1 MLNRNTENHAKYQ
14 LLISMILSGT
24 LGTLMHYVTF
34 PSSISALSRSLIS
47 TPFLLLMI
55 RCKKEHLNFTAIRKN
70 ILLLFLT
77 GMMIA
82 GSWIFMFEAYK
93 YAPVSVVTL
102 CSYLS
107 PIFLL
112 IAAPVVLKEK
122 ISLKKC
128 ACVLVA
134 LVGVLIISGSADLG
148 VQEGL
153 DIRGILFSMG
163 ASLSNTA
170 LILLSKKIG
179 DISPY
184 DQTVVQFAMAGMVM
198 FPYAL
203 LTGGFS
209 QLQIDGLSLLMLLI
223 IGIVNTGICY
233 VMYFDAMPKV
243 PAQTIAIY
251 NYVPSLVAMVLSAV
265 VLGERLT
272 PGSLCGGLLILAAA
286 VISNRVK

>member
-1 MLNRNTENHAKYQ
+1 MLNRNSECFAKYQ

-24 LGTLMHYVTF
+24 LGVMMHFVTF
-34 PSSISALSRSLIS
+34 PSSVSAFSRALIS
-47 TPFLLLMI
+47 TPFLLLVI
-55 RCKKEHLNFTAIRKN
+55 HIRKEKLN
-70 ILLLFLT
+70 YLAVRNNAILLFLT
-77 GMMIA
+77 GTMIA
-82 GSWIFMFEAYK
+82 LSWIFMFEAYR

-112 IAAPVVLKEK
+112 IAAPIILKEK
-122 ISLKKC
+122 ISFPKC
-128 ACVLVA
+128 LCVLGA

-153 DIRGILFSMG
+153 DIRGVLFSMG

-170 LILLSKKIG
+170 LILLSKKIRN
-179 DISPY
+179 ISAY
-184 DQTVVQFAMAGMVM
+184 NQTVVQFAAAGLVM

-209 QLQIDGLSLLMLLI
+209 RLCFDGIAILMLLI

-233 VMYFDAMPKV
+233 VMYFDALPKV
-243 PAQTIAIY
+243 SAQTIALY
-251 NYVPSLVAMVLSAV
+251 NYVPSLVSMVLSAA

-272 PGSLCGGLLILAAA
+272 LGNICGGLLILAAA
-286 VISNRVK
+286 IISNKVK

>member
-1 MLNRNTENHAKYQ
+1 MLNKNKERFARNQ

-24 LGTLMHYVTF
+24 LGVLMHYVTF
-34 PSSISALSRSLIS
+34 PSSVSAFSRALIS
-47 TPFLLLMI
+47 TPFLLLVI
-55 RCKKEHLNFTAIRKN
+55 HSKKQRLNIKAIRKN
-70 ILLLFLT
+70 GLLLFLT
-77 GMMIA
+77 GLMIA

-93 YAPVSVVTL
+93 YAPVSIVTL

-107 PIFLL
+107 SIFLL
-112 IAAPVVLKEK
+112 IAAPIVLKER
-122 ISLKKC
+122 ISLPKC
-128 ACVLVA
+128 LCVLTA

-163 ASLSNTA
+163 ASLSNTS
-170 LILLSKKIG
+170 LILLSKKIRN
-179 DISPY
+179 ISAY
-184 DQTVVQFAMAGMVM
+184 DQTVVQFAAAGVVM

-209 QLQIDGLSLLMLLI
+209 GLQLDGMSVLMLLI
-223 IGIVNTGICY
+223 VGIVNTGICY

-251 NYVPSLVAMVLSAV
+251 NYVPSLVSMVLSAI

-272 PGSLCGGLLILAAA
+272 PGNLCGGALILTAA
-286 VISNRVK
+286 VISNRIK